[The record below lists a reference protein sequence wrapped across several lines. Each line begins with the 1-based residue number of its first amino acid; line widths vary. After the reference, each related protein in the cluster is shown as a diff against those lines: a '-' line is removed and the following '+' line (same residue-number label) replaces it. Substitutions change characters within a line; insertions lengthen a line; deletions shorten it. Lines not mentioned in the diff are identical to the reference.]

1 MQGWRDGKQA
11 DAQALISGRLSFMN
25 SNWKKIDPKHI
36 RAGGEIRQ
44 RMELTAEKILHHLDV
59 EQVFV
64 RHFRNRRE
72 HPEVPGGFVGYGM
85 FLDAVVKAAAHGI
98 GGAEMIQYKN
108 RRFAELAETQSA
120 DGAITMFSGEPG
132 RWDNH
137 EQAYM
142 IQAFVLDHRYFGCEN
157 SLKAALRLGNYL
169 IQRKTSVNL
178 GLETAFLMLTEES
191 GDFKFAR
198 YCRDVFKIDES
209 MERYDRIIPVNGVAH
224 VYTWI
229 ARCLAQLQYA
239 DLTGNDSRIL
249 FDGTEELY
257 RRVFSDYSS
266 ISGSCSG
273 GFFWGEIWDNTQIGT
288 GRWGETCVSAYLLRC
303 TAKYLEFNP
312 DAKLGDLYERILY
325 NAFFGAQSEDG
336 MRQRYFIPFNEPGEW
351 FDRESYCCPNN
362 LRRMMFE
369 LPDAIYYKTGNGIA
383 INLYAESRLTLP
395 GLAITQT
402 TSYPESEEVRV
413 QVNTERAFSLALR
426 IPSWCTRAT
435 VQGNS
440 VAAGW
445 HILPLAAGK
454 TEIAIHFPMEILRIR
469 GTMAQSGRVALMRGP
484 LVYALERELNNL
496 EYGQVDL
503 LTIDDSRPIR
513 AESDGLHVP
522 CIIPNMNHL
531 KKEIL
536 FTRFSAEK
544 RSRTYFPTTSEY
556 GRHTDSLYGNN

>member
-1 MQGWRDGKQA
+1 MPFSHYYG
-11 DAQALISGRLSFMN
+11 L
-25 SNWKKIDPKHI
+25 WKNIPHC
-36 RAGGEIRQ
+36 
-44 RMELTAEKILHHLDV
+44 LT
-59 EQVFV
+59 Q
-64 RHFRNRRE
+64 
-72 HPEVPGGFVGYGM
+72 
-85 FLDAVVKAAAHGI
+85 
-98 GGAEMIQYKN
+98 IQM
-108 RRFAELAETQSA
+108 A
-120 DGAITMFSGEPG
+120 
-132 RWDNH
+132 
-137 EQAYM
+137 
-142 IQAFVLDHRYFGCEN
+142 
-157 SLKAALRLGNYL
+157 
-169 IQRKTSVNL
+169 
-178 GLETAFLMLTEES
+178 
-191 GDFKFAR
+191 
-198 YCRDVFKIDES
+198 
-209 MERYDRIIPVNGVAH
+209 
-224 VYTWI
+224 
-229 ARCLAQLQYA
+229 
-239 DLTGNDSRIL
+239 LTGRIL
-249 FDGTEELY
+249 LQKGPRDSSWLLLHSWEQ
-257 RRVFSDYSS
+257 RRLR
-266 ISGSCSG
+266 
-273 GFFWGEIWDNTQIGT
+273 T

-445 HILPLAAGK
+445 HILPLGAGK

-469 GTMAQSGRVALMRGP
+469 GTKAQSGRVALMRGP

-503 LTIDDSRPIR
+503 LTIDDSRPVR